1 MTTKNLDRRHPL
13 VKMVEHSYLTLK
25 REKKEHSFTRRARNR
40 SRQAPHPEEVLISL
54 LRVRKCARMYGERLH
69 EYEHAMRLVAAYFR
83 LDSSL
88 ERGFLADA
96 LVIAMIGEAQKSIGQ
111 GLAATKS
118 NKSRRKELNPE
129 AYNCVTEAFIELC
142 YRNEKPPG
150 AQTLMTHA
158 KQLMAKR
165 GIPRSE
171 RDLLT
176 RYRASELIKSIAE
189 TDEHH

>member
-13 VKMVEHSYLTLK
+13 VKMVEHSYLTFK
-25 REKKEHSFTRRARNR
+25 GREENRALREERATEVVEHLILRGADFTAEGEKVAR
-40 SRQAPHPEEVLISL
+40 L
-54 LRVRKCARMYGERLH
+54 YGERLH

-118 NKSRRKELNPE
+118 NKTRRKELNPE
-129 AYNCVTEAFIELC
+129 AYNCVTEAFIEFC